1 MAPRAWCDGT
11 KSAEWL
17 RDGTMRRIKGN
28 EDTQTTN
35 QILHTFL
42 RVAYMD
48 VTTSWRRCLAG
59 GSA

>member
-28 EDTQTTN
+28 EHTQTTN
-35 QILHTFL
+35 QILQILPTWML
-42 RVAYMD
+42 QR
-48 VTTSWRRCLAG
+48 AG
-59 GSA
+59 GVV